1 MTKSDMSDQL
11 SRRTILKSG
20 AIGGSAGAL
29 LIAGAPLGAA
39 PAAAPVAA
47 SSQKALLTALV
58 DTIIPATDTPG
69 AGEAGVADFVTMMV
83 ERWLHPDE
91 RARFLAGLESFDATV
106 RKTSGQAFA
115 SLPPAR
121 RLEIL
126 RTMAATEADAPSPQ
140 TGGPFIAQIRA
151 LTIYG
156 YYTSEI
162 GASQELSLNLV
173 PGQYEPC
180 HDIQPGEHAVS
191 LGRSNAVLRMP

>member
-1 MTKSDMSDQL
+1 M
-11 SRRTILKSG
+11 KSG

-29 LIAGAPLGAA
+29 LVAGAPLAAA
-39 PAAAPVAA
+39 PATPPVAT
-47 SSQKALLTALV
+47 SSRQALLTALV

-69 AGEAGVADFVTMMV
+69 AGEARVADFVTMMV

-115 SLPPAR
+115 NLPPTR

-126 RTMAATEADAPSPQ
+126 RTMAAMEADTASAQ
-140 TGGPFIAQIRA
+140 TAGPFIAQIRA

-162 GASQELSLNLV
+162 GASQELQLNLV
-173 PGQYEPC
+173 PGEYDPC
-180 HDIQPGEHAVS
+180 HDIQPGENAVS